1 MQGFMLNQFM
11 IANIV
16 IIHKFFKEN
25 VQIFFVI
32 FWLIIY
38 LLLLM
43 IAGISY
49 YYIKHLL
56 KKQIKNILP
65 YLLLM
70 YKI

>member
-25 VQIFFVI
+25 IQIFFVI
-32 FWLIIY
+32 FLLIIY

-43 IAGISY
+43 IAGISC

-56 KKQIKNILP
+56 KKQIKNIP

-70 YKI
+70 HKI

>member
-1 MQGFMLNQFM
+1 MLNQFM

-25 VQIFFVI
+25 IQIFFVI
-32 FWLIIY
+32 FLLIIY

-43 IAGISY
+43 IAGISC

-56 KKQIKNILP
+56 KKQIKNIP

-70 YKI
+70 HKI

>member
-1 MQGFMLNQFM
+1 MLNQFM

-16 IIHKFFKEN
+16 IIHKLF
-25 VQIFFVI
+25 
-32 FWLIIY
+32 L
-38 LLLLM
+38 
-43 IAGISY
+43 IAGISC